1 MKLASLGSGSK
12 GNATLVR
19 AGDTVVLL
27 DCGFTM
33 REACF
38 RLERYGVAPEDLT
51 AVLVTH
57 EHGDHVQGVLPLA
70 RKYGLTVYMTVGTR
84 LAMEATGRHRFNGVH
99 MQEVRLGQGFT
110 VGEMGVLPVAVPHD
124 AREPCQYL
132 FSFQQHRVGV
142 LTDLGE
148 ITPHVVDAYRHCD
161 ALLLEFNHDVAM
173 LEEGP
178 YPYSLKQRVGGA
190 WGHLNNLQ
198 AAQLLQQVEQERLQH
213 LVLSHISEQNNCP
226 TLALEAAATVG
237 GFATQRVLVAD
248 QEQGFDWLNIQ

>member
-1 MKLASLGSGSK
+1 VKLASLGSGSK

-19 AGDTVVLL
+19 AGDTLVLI

-33 REACF
+33 RETCY
-38 RLERYGVAPEDLT
+38 RLERCGLSPENL
-51 AVLVTH
+51 AAIVVTH

-84 LAMEATGRHRFNGVH
+84 LAMEATGRHSFKGVA
-99 MQEVRLGQGFT
+99 MREVRLGQRFSIAD
-110 VGEMGVLPVAVPHD
+110 VEVLSVAVPHD

-132 FSFQQHRVGV
+132 FSFRQQQVGV

-148 ITPHVVDAYRHCD
+148 ITPHVVESYRQCD
-161 ALLLEFNHDVAM
+161 VLLLEFNHDVVM

-178 YPYSLKQRVGGA
+178 YPYSLKRRVGGP
-190 WGHLNNLQ
+190 WGHLNNVQ

-226 TLALEAAATVG
+226 NLALTAATNMG
-237 GFATQRVLVAD
+237 GFDTQRVLVAD
-248 QEQGFDWLNIQ
+248 QEQGFDWLNVQ